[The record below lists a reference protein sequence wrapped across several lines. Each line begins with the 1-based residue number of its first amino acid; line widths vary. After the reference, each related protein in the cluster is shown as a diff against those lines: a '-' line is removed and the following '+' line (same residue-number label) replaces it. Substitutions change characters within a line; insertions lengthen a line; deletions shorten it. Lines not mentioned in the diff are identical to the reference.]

1 MRVLQVSNGYP
12 HRAYGGV
19 ELHTYGLCAALR
31 ARGHDL
37 SVFARQSDL
46 SRVDGCADDEQVD
59 GVRVRSVVN
68 DFKAGGFRSHY
79 RSAPVAEEFRQFL
92 DEVQPDVVHVQHLIG
107 LSADLPALA
116 RAYGA
121 RVVATVHEYWYVC
134 ARVMFQHRDG
144 SACAGPAR
152 NSCVD
157 CVLGEGA
164 PATTALG
171 RIGDRVRALSRAEPV
186 MGPEANRARFAAL
199 REAISVYERIVTPA
213 QFVIDEFARQGMPLP
228 ADRTRAVALG
238 VDRPTSAASPALDD
252 LPIRDERPLHLGF
265 IGHALHHKGPHV
277 LLEALA
283 LEPERPIR
291 LELWGTRHPGHPYD
305 DRLEQLLQ
313 AEPRAKHRGRFPEGG
328 LPGVLASFD
337 ALVVPSTCLESF
349 GIATR
354 EAFLAGRP
362 VITTDRGALPESV
375 RDGVDGLIVP
385 GEDPGAMA
393 AAIVALC
400 DGEWLAELTRGA
412 VESASRVKSMEQYAA
427 EIEGYLYEG

>member
-1 MRVLQVSNGYP
+1 MRILQVSNGYP

-19 ELHTYGLCAALR
+19 ELHTHGLCAALR

-37 SVFARQSDL
+37 SVFTRRSDL
-46 SRVDGCADDEQVD
+46 ARVDGSADDEQVD

-68 DFKAGGFRSHY
+68 DFKAGDFSSHY
-79 RSAPVAEEFRQFL
+79 RSAPVADEFRKFV
-92 DEVQPDVVHVQHLIG
+92 DEVRPDVVHVQHLIG

-116 RAYGA
+116 RSWGA

-144 SACAGPAR
+144 SACAGPAH

-157 CVLGEGA
+157 CVLGEAA
-164 PATTALG
+164 PGQTALG
-171 RIGDRVRALSRAEPV
+171 WISDRLRAFTRSEPV
-186 MGPEANRARFAAL
+186 LGPEANRARFAAL
-199 REAISVYERIVTPA
+199 AATVSEYERIVTPA

-238 VDRPTSAASPALDD
+238 IDRPTSATSSSVDD
-252 LPIRDERPLHLGF
+252 LPIREDRPLRLGF

-283 LEPERPIR
+283 KAPELPVR
-291 LELWGTRHPGHPYD
+291 LELWGTRHEGHPYD
-305 DRLEQLLQ
+305 QRLETLLR
-313 AEPRAKHRGRFPEGG
+313 AEPRAAHRGRFPEGG
-328 LPGVLASFD
+328 LYDVLASFD

-362 VITTDRGALPESV
+362 VVTTDRGALPESV
-375 RDGVDGLIVP
+375 RHGVDGLIVP
-385 GEDPGAMA
+385 AEDPSALA
-393 AAIVALC
+393 AAIRALC
-400 DGEWLAELTRGA
+400 ETGRLAELTRGA
-412 VESASRVKSMEQYAA
+412 VASAGRVKSMEQYAA
-427 EIEGYLYEG
+427 EIEEYLYAR